1 MRHRTG
7 GSKVRVP
14 AAIGAVLLA
23 SALIASCSNSTSPS
37 TTTKPS
43 SGSSSTASTATGSAA
58 PGVTPT
64 QVSVGSI
71 ASLTGAISADFASF
85 VPGIQA
91 YLNTV
96 NAQGGVGGRKIVLT
110 ANLDDAGT
118 SFNQLSHTLIQQ
130 DNVFAAFISTF
141 FFTPGLFVQT
151 KTPTFGYNT
160 SGNWTPDPNLFGA
173 GGSTQDYNYGAQSI
187 AYLMKQLGAKSA
199 AVMSYGPAITSSYDA
214 CHTSAQKLQQA
225 GINVAYTNLD
235 ESLGGDYTPAVQ
247 RMQQSGVD
255 FVFTCMQSSDN
266 ITLAR
271 AIKQYGLNV
280 HQLWFSGYDNALLSQ
295 YSNLMQGVYLNLN
308 GNVPFQ
314 VATAYPGKYPGMDQ
328 YLAAMNKYSPAN
340 TYSLLA
346 LQGWESA
353 ALLVQGI
360 RMAGNNLTQ
369 ANVINQI
376 NTLTAFTA
384 GGVSSTVDWTKLHT
398 NTLTSFPGC
407 SAFVK
412 VAGTKFVPAVAKAPQ
427 TIVCFAKDVNLK
439 NPVLATPPAGTPGT

>member
-71 ASLTGAISADFASF
+71 ASLTGAIAADFASF

-91 YLNTV
+91 YLSTV
-96 NAQGGVGGRKIVLT
+96 NASGGGGGRKIVLT

-130 DNVFAAFISTF
+130 DGVFAAFISTF

-173 GGSTQDYNYGAQSI
+173 GGSTQDYN
-187 AYLMKQLGAKSA
+187 
-199 AVMSYGPAITSSYDA
+199 
-214 CHTSAQKLQQA
+214 
-225 GINVAYTNLD
+225 
-235 ESLGGDYTPAVQ
+235 
-247 RMQQSGVD
+247 
-255 FVFTCMQSSDN
+255 
-266 ITLAR
+266 
-271 AIKQYGLNV
+271 
-280 HQLWFSGYDNALLSQ
+280 
-295 YSNLMQGVYLNLN
+295 
-308 GNVPFQ
+308 
-314 VATAYPGKYPGMDQ
+314 
-328 YLAAMNKYSPAN
+328 
-340 TYSLLA
+340 
-346 LQGWESA
+346 
-353 ALLVQGI
+353 
-360 RMAGNNLTQ
+360 
-369 ANVINQI
+369 
-376 NTLTAFTA
+376 
-384 GGVSSTVDWTKLHT
+384 
-398 NTLTSFPGC
+398 
-407 SAFVK
+407 
-412 VAGTKFVPAVAKAPQ
+412 
-427 TIVCFAKDVNLK
+427 
-439 NPVLATPPAGTPGT
+439 